1 MKKRTKILTAIGIIL
16 ALCTV
21 AGMLIFN
28 NINNNL
34 AALVTMN
41 IPSIDLSDTEGGN
54 YVGSYSEFPV
64 SAKVEVTI
72 EDHQIVTIGLIEH
85 VTGQGQA
92 AESIPDAVVAS
103 QSMQVDTVSGA
114 TYSSVVILK
123 AIEDALI
130 KAGAKPI

>member
-1 MKKRTKILTAIGIIL
+1 MKKRTKILTAVGVVL

-21 AGMLIFN
+21 AGILIYN

-34 AALVTMN
+34 DALVDMQ
-41 IPSIDLSDTEGGN
+41 IPSMDLADTTNGT

-72 EDHQIVTIGLIEH
+72 EGQQIVTIDLIEH

-92 AESIPDAVVAS
+92 AESIPEAVVMS

-123 AIEDALI
+123 AIENALVL
-130 KAGAKPI
+130 AGAKPI